1 MRIYFPFRLFE
12 AGDRDLTSFDREMI
26 ADISSTLDEII
37 VQGKLKN
44 KNIVA
49 QKVYHCLSMV
59 GHHDLLIQ
67 PLRCVIWDNRINFS
81 EHRIATFSR

>member
-49 QKVYHCLSMV
+49 QKVYCI
-59 GHHDLLIQ
+59 LL
-67 PLRCVIWDNRINFS
+67 
-81 EHRIATFSR
+81 